1 MFNANSPEVVA
12 FVAGVQAMQNKWQE
26 GATVGMECFIT
37 TMEVQEGPKRLRIV
51 KTEDINGKEPRR
63 SVHCFIDRETGD
75 ILKAAGWKAPAPR
88 GKRGSITAPDFGLS
102 CVNSCS
108 VRSRR

>member
-1 MFNANSPEVVA
+1 MFNAQSPQVLA

-88 GKRGSITAPDFGLS
+88 GKRGSIIELDFGLS

-108 VRSRR
+108 VRPCR